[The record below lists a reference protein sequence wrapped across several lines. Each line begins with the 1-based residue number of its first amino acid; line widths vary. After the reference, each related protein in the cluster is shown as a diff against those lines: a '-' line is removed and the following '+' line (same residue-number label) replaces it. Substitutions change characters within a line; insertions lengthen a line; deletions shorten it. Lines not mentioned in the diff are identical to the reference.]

1 MHLLLCIREIL
12 IERNEVNV
20 RNMGRVFVK
29 SQSMFN
35 MREHVLV
42 EKPTS
47 VKNVEKTLA
56 PDISSLYTEVARWWE
71 ILKNGRN
78 VGKLTSLVAQMV
90 KRLPTMRETQVRSL
104 GWEDP
109 LEKEM
114 ATHSSTLAW
123 KIPWME
129 ERGRLQSMGLQRIR
143 HDWATSLHFSLC

>member
-56 PDISSLYTEVARWWE
+56 TDISSLYIRGCTLVRNP
-71 ILKNGRN
+71 KNGRN

-90 KRLPTMRETQVRSL
+90 KRLPTMRETQL
-104 GWEDP
+104 
-109 LEKEM
+109 
-114 ATHSSTLAW
+114 
-123 KIPWME
+123 
-129 ERGRLQSMGLQRIR
+129 
-143 HDWATSLHFSLC
+143 